1 MVQFDMND
9 KIMIES
15 KLNNIASVLK
25 QAIYESEMAIGDN
38 DKGYPYA
45 SGYARSAL
53 KMVLEDIKDLQ
64 SRMNVDDEI
73 NAMYEVSDAYIMEN
87 DYDDSMD
94 V

>member
-25 QAIYESEMAIGDN
+25 QAIYESEMAIGDSN
-38 DKGYPYA
+38 KGYPYA

>member
-9 KIMIES
+9 KIMIEN

-25 QAIYESEMAIGDN
+25 EAIYESEMAIGDN
-38 DKGYPYA
+38 NKGYPYA
-45 SGYARSAL
+45 AGYSRSAL

-64 SRMNVDDEI
+64 SRINVDDEI
-73 NAMYEVSDAYIMEN
+73 DAYIMEN

>member
-1 MVQFDMND
+1 MND
-9 KIMIES
+9 KIMIEN
-15 KLNNIASVLK
+15 KLNSIAKTLE

-53 KMVLEDIKDLQ
+53 KLVLEDIKDLK
-64 SRMNVDDEI
+64 SRINVDNEI
-73 NAMYEVSDAYIMEN
+73 DAMYAVSDAYIMEN